1 MKVGQRQQ
9 IYQLF
14 SQLLN
19 YPSSN
24 LVQQVRTTID
34 LLEKDYPQATEYLN
48 KFLDFAEKK
57 PLSTLEE
64 LYTGTFDVNPAC
76 HIFAGHLL
84 FGESFKRNTFMAELA
99 VEYEKRGFDTEN
111 ELVDH
116 IPLLLRFL
124 SSELDPEETMANEL
138 LSECLIPVFETMNNN
153 FKDDSTN
160 PYMPVL
166 RGTLIVLQG
175 LNQ

>member
-14 SQLLN
+14 SKLLD
-19 YPSSN
+19 YPSSDFIE
-24 LVQQVRTTID
+24 QVHATIGV
-34 LLEKDYPQATEYLN
+34 LETDYPQAAEHLN
-48 KFLDFAEKK
+48 KFLSFVEKTQ
-57 PLSTLEE
+57 LSNVEE
-64 LYTGTFDVNPAC
+64 LYTITFDVNPAC

-99 VEYEKRGFDTEN
+99 VEYEKRGFDTKN

-124 SSELDPEETMANEL
+124 SEIDPEETISKEL
-138 LSECLIPVFETMNNN
+138 LEECLIPVFQTMNDN
-153 FKDDSTN
+153 FKDEATN

-166 RGTLIVLQG
+166 RGTLMVLQEF
-175 LNQ
+175 NQ

>member
-9 IYQLF
+9 IYQAF

-24 LVQQVRTTID
+24 LVEQIRATID
-34 LLEKDYPQATEYLN
+34 LLEKDYPQAAKQLSS
-48 KFLDFAEKK
+48 FLSIAETT
-57 PLSTLEE
+57 PLSNLEE

-76 HIFAGHLL
+76 HIFAGHIL
-84 FGESFKRNTFMAELA
+84 FGESFKRNSFMAELA
-99 VEYEKRGFDTEN
+99 VEYEKRGFDTKQ

-124 SSELDPEETMANEL
+124 SKLDPEETTANEL
-138 LSECLIPVFETMNNN
+138 LTECLIPVFEKMNNN

-166 RGTLIVLQG
+166 RSALIVLQE
-175 LNQ
+175 LNP

>member
-9 IYQLF
+9 IYQSF
-14 SQLLN
+14 SKLLN

-24 LVQQVRTTID
+24 LIEQVRATIG
-34 LLEKDYPQATEYLN
+34 LLETDYPQAAEYLN
-48 KFLDFAEKK
+48 KFLSFVETTQ
-57 PLSTLEE
+57 LSNVEE

-99 VEYEKRGFDTEN
+99 VEYEKRGFDTKQ

-124 SSELDPEETMANEL
+124 GELDPEETIAKEL
-138 LSECLIPVFETMNNN
+138 LAECLVPVFETMNDN

-166 RGTLIVLQG
+166 RGTLIVLQEF
-175 LNQ
+175 NQ

>member
-14 SQLLN
+14 SKLLN

-24 LVQQVRTTID
+24 LVEQVRATIS
-34 LLEKDYPQATEYLN
+34 LLEKDSPQAAKQLT
-48 KFLDFAEKK
+48 KFLSIAEKTQ
-57 PLSTLEE
+57 LSNLEE

-84 FGESFKRNTFMAELA
+84 FGESFKRNSFMAELA
-99 VEYEKRGFDTEN
+99 VEYEKREFDTEN

-124 SSELDPEETMANEL
+124 GELDPEETTAKEL
-138 LSECLIPVFETMNNN
+138 LSECLIPVFETMNDN

-160 PYMPVL
+160 PYKPVL
-166 RGTLIVLQG
+166 RGTLIVLHEF
-175 LNQ
+175 NQ

>member
-1 MKVGQRQQ
+1 MEVGQRQQ
-9 IYQLF
+9 IYQAF

-24 LVQQVRTTID
+24 LVEQAGNTIK
-34 LLEKDYPQATEYLN
+34 LLEKDHTQAAEQIAIFLN
-48 KFLDFAEKK
+48 IIEKI
-57 PLSTLEE
+57 PLSRLEE
-64 LYTGTFDVNPAC
+64 MYTGTFDVNPAC
-76 HIFAGHLL
+76 HIFAGHIL

-99 VEYEKRGFDTEN
+99 VEYEKRGFDTKK

-124 SSELDPEETMANEL
+124 SEIDQEDETANEL
-138 LSECLIPVFETMNNN
+138 LVECLIPVFEKMNDN
-153 FKDDSTN
+153 FKDDSTS

-166 RGTLIVLQG
+166 RSTLIVLQE

>member
-9 IYQLF
+9 IYQSF

-24 LVQQVRTTID
+24 LVELTRATID
-34 LLEKDYPQATEYLN
+34 LLEKDYPQAAELIAQFLGFVEKTE
-48 KFLDFAEKK
+48 FGR
-57 PLSTLEE
+57 LEE
-64 LYTGTFDVNPAC
+64 IYTGTFDVNPAC
-76 HIFAGHLL
+76 HIFAGHIL
-84 FGESFKRNTFMAELA
+84 FGESFKRNSFMAELA
-99 VEYEKRGFDTEN
+99 VEYEKQGFDTEK

-116 IPLLLRFL
+116 IPLLFRFL
-124 SSELDPEETMANEL
+124 CTVEPEETIAIDL
-138 LSECLIPVFETMNNN
+138 ISECLIPVFEKMNEN

-166 RGTLIVLQG
+166 RSTLIVLQE
-175 LNQ
+175 LNK

>member
-9 IYQLF
+9 IYQGF
-14 SQLLN
+14 SKLLN

-24 LVQQVRTTID
+24 LVEQVRATID
-34 LLEKDYPQATEYLN
+34 LLETDYPEAAEQLSS
-48 KFLDFAEKK
+48 FLGVIETT
-57 PLSTLEE
+57 PLGNLEE

-76 HIFAGHLL
+76 HIFAGHIL

-99 VEYEKRGFDTEN
+99 VEYENRGFDTKQ

-124 SSELDPEETMANEL
+124 AELDPEEALAKEL
-138 LSECLIPVFETMNNN
+138 LAECLIPVFEQMNDN

-166 RGTLIVLQG
+166 RSALIVLHKF
-175 LNQ
+175 NQ

>member
-9 IYQLF
+9 IYQSF

-24 LVQQVRTTID
+24 LLEQTRATID
-34 LLEKDYPQATEYLN
+34 LLEKDYPQAAKLIAQFLGFVEKTELGR
-48 KFLDFAEKK
+48 
-57 PLSTLEE
+57 LEE
-64 LYTGTFDVNPAC
+64 IYTGTFDVNPAC
-76 HIFAGHLL
+76 HIFAGHIL

-99 VEYEKRGFDTEN
+99 VEYEKQGFETEK

-124 SSELDPEETMANEL
+124 CTVEPEETIATDL
-138 LSECLIPVFETMNNN
+138 LSECLIPVFEKMNEN

-160 PYMPVL
+160 PYVPVL
-166 RGTLIVLQG
+166 RSTLIVLQE
-175 LNQ
+175 LNK

>member
-9 IYQLF
+9 IYQSF

-24 LVQQVRTTID
+24 LAEQIRANID
-34 LLEKDYPQATEYLN
+34 LLEKDYPQVAEQIVP
-48 KFLDFAEKK
+48 FLSFVENT
-57 PLSTLEE
+57 PSGRLEE
-64 LYTGTFDVNPAC
+64 IYTGTFDVNPAC
-76 HIFAGHLL
+76 HIFAGHIL

-99 VEYEKRGFDTEN
+99 VEYEKRGFDTEK

-116 IPLLLRFL
+116 IPLLFRFL
-124 SSELDPEETMANEL
+124 CTIDPEETIATDL
-138 LSECLIPVFETMNNN
+138 LSECLIPVFEKMNEN

-160 PYMPVL
+160 PYLPVL
-166 RGTLIVLQG
+166 RSTLIVLQE